1 MQEGA
6 LPNRSIILL
15 VKPPA
20 HLRFCFLSRRGGG
33 ATRSIGQNSI
43 LEPRQ
48 FRSGS
53 AAKSIERYTFA
64 KTSWAWKGD
73 NGTITKLILP
83 WHISMRLFEMKSTL
97 AFCLDDHY

>member
-1 MQEGA
+1 MKSIDVSQAVKGA
-6 LPNRSIILL
+6 VLWTLQ
-15 VKPPA
+15 
-20 HLRFCFLSRRGGG
+20 
-33 ATRSIGQNSI
+33 T
-43 LEPRQ
+43 
-48 FRSGS
+48 
-53 AAKSIERYTFA
+53 AKSIERYTFA